1 MRRPSSGLAW
11 ALALWAFCLF
21 AHTALGRQHNFNV
34 KEEFKRVGIFECSQ
48 PEVGIQ
54 RPLGYYR
61 EDGYPTPD
69 WENMYSKL
77 DVQTRRI
84 YEVVGQ
90 NPKEMHIQNLY
101 SEGLRVGD
109 STHNTDIDLVVYER
123 GGLSTDTLQAV
134 NSIGS
139 DQVVEE
145 WLRENNLEDW
155 RENNERARPIPRKRP
170 TDGKLRVVFIFGEH
184 GRELISTEIGE
195 YFVKLLS
202 EASVETLMP
211 IFEDR
216 TFVDDVLAALDEA
229 VIHIVPCENKS
240 GRRIVETPDDED
252 TYPRTYQLMNKT
264 THSKYPSNICHRP
277 NSRGVDPNRNWPVK
291 WGNKPLDYQAE
302 QEFGGPAPLSE
313 PEPRLL
319 FRVYKSVEPI
329 STVNVHS
336 GMHGIFMPPDFSPL
350 MENEVDLLAQ
360 VKLQDRLN
368 DRWMDG
374 KSTVGA
380 AGYAV
385 GYVAYGSHNDF
396 VRTGFGVPST
406 QTWEIAGNWFTQFQ
420 NCMETYNPILGD
432 ELKEYVRNWT
442 GMALEH
448 ITHLHKGLI
457 PGIRSPPNE
466 FSKEVAEIPNPR
478 VCGITQAHVDAMN
491 GLGDIA
497 FGRGDRAER
506 FAFVEEAM
514 RRTPTIVMPTLNSP
528 VSTTPSA
535 AIGTAT
541 PPALQTGGKDTAG
554 QLGVNDRL
562 FIGTTKA
569 KVPSTYS
576 LMMGSYT
583 IMIFG
588 LLFVTL
594 SFYTYR
600 RVSLGRTGR
609 RGGRPRRYRVWDVV

>member
-101 SEGLRVGD
+101 SEGLEIQD
-109 STHNTDIDLVVYER
+109 STASADIDLVVYER
-123 GGLSTDTLQAV
+123 GGLSADTLQAV

-184 GRELISTEIGE
+184 GREIVTTEMAE

-216 TFVDDVLAALDEA
+216 TFVDDVLAALDEV

-514 RRTPTIVMPTLNSP
+514 RRTPTIVMPTLDNPNPIQKNSGLP
-528 VSTTPSA
+528 PS
-535 AIGTAT
+535 
-541 PPALQTGGKDTAG
+541 G
-554 QLGVNDRL
+554 QQIVEDL
-562 FIGTTKA
+562 KK
-569 KVPSTYS
+569 KVKIRREGASNYS

>member
-1 MRRPSSGLAW
+1 MRSNSTTTKAFLS
-11 ALALWAFCLF
+11 ALALL
-21 AHTALGRQHNFNV
+21 ALAVWQVEGRTSVRFNAAL
-34 KEEFKRVGIFECSQ
+34 EFEKAGILECSKPTIGKRVG
-48 PEVGIQ
+48 PPY
-54 RPLGYYR
+54 PL
-61 EDGYPTPD
+61 PD

-101 SEGLRVGD
+101 SEGLEIQD
-109 STHNTDIDLVVYER
+109 STASADIDLVVYER
-123 GGLSTDTLQAV
+123 GGLSADTLQAV

-240 GRRIVETPDDED
+240 GRRIVETPDENNGQGGLDKD
-252 TYPRTYQLMNKT
+252 PNLCQRVNKR
-264 THSKYPSNICHRP
+264 IA
-277 NSRGVDPNRNWPVK
+277 DPNRNWPLR
-291 WGNKPLDYQAE
+291 GGTKPWNYKSDSE
-302 QEFGGPAPLSE
+302 DGPGHSPLSE
-313 PEPRLL
+313 PETKLL

-329 STVNVHS
+329 ALVNVHS
-336 GMHGIFMPPDFSPL
+336 GMHGMFMPPDYDPIMHNSA
-350 MENEVDLLAQ
+350 DILAQ
-360 VKLQDRLN
+360 VKLQSKIN
-368 DRWMDG
+368 DRWMGG
-374 KSTVGA
+374 KCTVGA
-380 AGYAV
+380 GGHAV
-385 GYVAYGSHNDF
+385 GYVAYGTHNDF
-396 VRTGFGVPST
+396 VRKGFGVPST
-406 QTWEIAGNWFTQFQ
+406 ETWEVYGNQEAAYYDCFGMF
-420 NCMETYNPILGD
+420 NPIEKSVLQD
-432 ELKEYVRNWT
+432 YVRNWT
-442 GMALEH
+442 GAALEH

>member
-90 NPKEMHIQNLY
+90 NAKEMHIQNLY
-101 SEGLRVGD
+101 SEGLEIQD
-109 STHNTDIDLVVYER
+109 STASADIDLVVYER
-123 GGLSTDTLQAV
+123 GGLSADTLQAV

-240 GRRIVETPDDED
+240 GRRIVETPDENNGQGGLDKD
-252 TYPRTYQLMNKT
+252 PNLCQRVNKR
-264 THSKYPSNICHRP
+264 IA
-277 NSRGVDPNRNWPVK
+277 DPNRNWPLR
-291 WGNKPLDYQAE
+291 GGTKPWNYKSDSE
-302 QEFGGPAPLSE
+302 DGPGHSPLSE
-313 PEPRLL
+313 PETKLL

-329 STVNVHS
+329 ALVNVHS
-336 GMHGIFMPPDFSPL
+336 GMHGMFMPPDYDPIMHNSA
-350 MENEVDLLAQ
+350 DILAQ
-360 VKLQDRLN
+360 VKLQSKIN
-368 DRWMDG
+368 DRWMGG
-374 KSTVGA
+374 KCTVGA
-380 AGYAV
+380 GGHAV
-385 GYVAYGSHNDF
+385 GYVAYGTHNDF
-396 VRTGFGVPST
+396 VRKGFGVPST
-406 QTWEIAGNWFTQFQ
+406 ETWEVYGNQEAAYYDCFGMF
-420 NCMETYNPILGD
+420 NPIEKSVLQD
-432 ELKEYVRNWT
+432 YVRNWT
-442 GMALEH
+442 GAALEH